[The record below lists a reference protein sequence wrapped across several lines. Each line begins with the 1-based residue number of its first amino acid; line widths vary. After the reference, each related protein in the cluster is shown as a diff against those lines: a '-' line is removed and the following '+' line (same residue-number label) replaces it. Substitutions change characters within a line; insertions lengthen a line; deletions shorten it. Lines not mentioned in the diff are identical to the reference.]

1 MVIKN
6 NELFFIVLRLFNIL
20 EYSIIAL
27 FIHYVLKA
35 PLFKK
40 IVLYSIPLFILYG
53 IVDYFAND
61 RFQFNNHT
69 NIVSALLLIVFIVY
83 FFYEK
88 MNTVVLYPLYQSI
101 YFWICVGLFLYF
113 TGSFFFFIF
122 STSDV
127 DKILMKSIYALVV
140 ITKNILLCISLF
152 SSENA
157 EKDESPLQIPTD
169 LDLDELSLTKPKN
182 L

>member
-6 NELFFIVLRLFNIL
+6 YELVYFIFRLFNIL

-27 FIHYVLKA
+27 FIHFVLKGRV
-35 PLFKK
+35 FKK
-40 IVLYSIPLFILYG
+40 IVLFSIPPFILYSA
-53 IVDYFAND
+53 IDYFAND
-61 RFQFNNHT
+61 RLQFNNHS

-140 ITKNILLCISLF
+140 IMKNILLCISLF

-157 EKDESPLQIPTD
+157 DKDESPLQIPTD
-169 LDLDELSLTKPKN
+169 LDLDEFSLTNPKN